1 MISSQGRL
9 VRRSTR
15 PLAVLL
21 GAASLLASGAVAR
34 ATNLVIT
41 PTFDSSIASD
51 PNAAGIEN
59 AINGAIAIYE
69 NKFADPINVT
79 IDFQEMSS
87 GLGGS
92 EWSYYQIPYS
102 TFISHLRSDATTSED
117 TTAISNLPQTTI
129 NPVTGGT
136 TIDVKTAN
144 LRAIGFNGALF
155 PSSVPGGYDGI
166 ISVNTGLTDIGSPGT
181 TGQYS
186 LVAVVEHE
194 MDEVLGLGSGLSTLS
209 DPLPED
215 LFRYASDGS
224 RSYTTN
230 SSALAYFSIDG
241 TTDLAQFDNQN
252 DGGDWGD
259 WQSNPRAA
267 GVGPKVQDAFGTPGS
282 HPTLGVELQAL
293 DVIGYDLIGPP
304 TVTTPE
310 PGTLTLLAF
319 GAGCLVFIKRHRLMA
334 ACRGPSSPS
343 PSPSGRGPG

>member
-1 MISSQGRL
+1 MELLPDSHIRLSSATFARTP
-9 VRRSTR
+9 RPAKTST
-15 PLAVLL
+15 
-21 GAASLLASGAVAR
+21 
-34 ATNLVIT
+34 
-41 PTFDSSIASD
+41 
-51 PNAAGIEN
+51 
-59 AINGAIAIYE
+59 AIA
-69 NKFADPINVT
+69 
-79 IDFQEMSS
+79 
-87 GLGGS
+87 
-92 EWSYYQIPYS
+92 
-102 TFISHLRSDATTSED
+102 
-117 TTAISNLPQTTI
+117 NLAAQTTI

-144 LRAIGFNGALF
+144 LRAIGFSGATY
-155 PSSVPGGYDGI
+155 PSGLPNGYDGI
-166 ISVNTGLTDIGSPGT
+166 ISVNTSLTDVGSPGT

-186 LVAVVEHE
+186 LAAVVEHE

-215 LFRYASDGS
+215 LFRYASNGS

-259 WQSNPRAA
+259 WQSNPLPA

-319 GAGCLVFIKRHRLMA
+319 GAGCVAFIKRRPLMA
-334 ACRGPSSPS
+334 ACRRRYSS
-343 PSPSGRGPG
+343 PSPSGRMPARRERVERG